1 MNNTIGGTASLIAA
15 FLVLFSAML
24 DARIA
29 AGLAVLALL
38 ALSIYEF
45 AQSRRRPQNR

>member
-1 MNNTIGGTASLIAA
+1 MNNRIGGRASLAAA

-29 AGLAVLALL
+29 AGLAVVSLL
-38 ALSIYEF
+38 AFSVYEF
-45 AQSRRRPQNR
+45 AQGRRQSQNS